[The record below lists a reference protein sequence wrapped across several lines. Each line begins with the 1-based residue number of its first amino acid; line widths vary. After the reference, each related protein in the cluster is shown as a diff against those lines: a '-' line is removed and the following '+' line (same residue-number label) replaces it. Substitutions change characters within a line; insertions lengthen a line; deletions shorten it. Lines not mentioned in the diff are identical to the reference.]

1 MGGTWFLV
9 GHVKTNGFGITTTF
23 SSFMSSLMSMTIWKS
38 LQYSNFVCEIN
49 NLGTLGVTIV
59 GTTFGN

>member
-23 SSFMSSLMSMTIWKS
+23 SSFMSSLMSMTI
-38 LQYSNFVCEIN
+38 
-49 NLGTLGVTIV
+49 
-59 GTTFGN
+59 